1 MGLSFPVAPM
11 KATLG
16 SLPTADDGWAYE
28 IKWDGHRT
36 LAHVTADGTRLQTTS
51 GHDSTARWPEVAAIG
66 GSVNATSA
74 ILDGEMLVI
83 GEDGRPS
90 FDLVQRRDPAR
101 HPAMFHAFDV
111 LSIDGTDTIGLPY
124 VDRRTL
130 LTEVLDPGDHWAI
143 PAHHVGGGEAL
154 LAATVD
160 QRLEGLIAK
169 RLDSTYRPGTR
180 SKDWLKIKNRIRTEV
195 VIGGYTEGTGARS
208 STFGALLVGVRE
220 GTVGCRFAGG
230 VGTGLHSGDAR
241 TADAAPPARSRPR
254 PARSTRSPGGDPP
267 DRHVGAT
274 GADRGRRDRRVH
286 QRRPRASRQLRR
298 ARVMRDRAEALD
310 RDDPLA
316 GWRDEFVLPD
326 PDLIYLDGNSLGRT
340 PKRTVEALHRSSRT
354 SGRAT

>member
-1 MGLSFPVAPM
+1 MGLSFPVLPM

-16 SLPTADDGWAYE
+16 SLPTSDDGWAYE

-36 LAHVTADGTRLQTTS
+36 LAHVTADRTRLQTTA

-66 GSVNATSA
+66 GSVNASTA

-90 FDLVQRRDPAR
+90 FDLVQRRDATK

-130 LTEVLDPGDHWAI
+130 LTQVLDAGDHWAV

-160 QRLEGLIAK
+160 QQLEGLIAK

-195 VIGGYTEGTGARS
+195 VIGGFTEGTGARS
-208 STFGALLVGVRE
+208 STFGALLVGVHDDDRL
-220 GTVGCRFAGG
+220 RFAGG
-230 VGTGLHSGDAR
+230 VGTGFTQTMLEQLVR
-241 TADAAPPARSRPR
+241 RLRPLTTEICPFEPAPPAAIRRTATWVRPELT
-254 PARSTRSPGGDPP
+254 AVVEIAEFTNDGHV
-267 DRHVGAT
+267 RH
-274 GADRGRRDRRVH
+274 
-286 QRRPRASRQLRR
+286 AS
-298 ARVMRDRAEALD
+298 
-310 RDDPLA
+310 
-316 GWRDEFVLPD
+316 FVEL
-326 PDLIYLDGNSLGRT
+326 
-340 PKRTVEALHRSSRT
+340 T
-354 SGRAT
+354 S